1 MQKFS
6 LPLRFTDFY
15 PLFVNT
21 ILPRARVLPL
31 FKEIFN
37 FQTKNFREK
46 YTFLQKNNTHFVFP
60 KGKKAFEPQKSS
72 NYFDN
77 LDI

>member
-6 LPLRFTDFY
+6 LPLRFTDFS

-37 FQTKNFREK
+37 FQTKDLREK
-46 YTFLQKNNTHFVFP
+46 YTFL
-60 KGKKAFEPQKSS
+60 
-72 NYFDN
+72 
-77 LDI
+77 